1 MEVILTEDVPK
12 LGKVGEVVKVKVGY
26 GRNYLLPQKKALI
39 ANSKNI
45 KALEAQKKMIE
56 TQAAKD
62 LSSAEAVA
70 KRLGEMALAIE
81 REVGEQERL
90 FGSVTNK
97 DIAEELA
104 KQGLPI
110 DKHLI
115 QLENPLKTLGEHE
128 VEVKLNSEV
137 KAVVKVSI
145 VPKSPS

>member
-12 LGKVGEVVKVKVGY
+12 LGKVGEVVKVKEGY
-26 GRNYLLPQKKALI
+26 GRNYLLPKKKALL

-56 TQAAKD
+56 ARAAKD
-62 LSSAEAVA
+62 MSSVEAVA
-70 KRLGEMALAIE
+70 KRLGEMVLAIE

-115 QLENPLKTLGEHE
+115 QLENPLKTVGEHE
-128 VEVKLNSEV
+128 VEVKLHSEV